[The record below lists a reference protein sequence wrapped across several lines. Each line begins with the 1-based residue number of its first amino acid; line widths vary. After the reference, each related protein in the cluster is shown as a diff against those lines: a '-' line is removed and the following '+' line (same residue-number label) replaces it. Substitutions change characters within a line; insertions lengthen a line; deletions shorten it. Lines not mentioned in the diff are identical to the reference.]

1 MKILICGDFTT
12 CGRGQEAVNEKTALS
27 PEVVNIVK
35 SADVSIVN
43 LEAPVADVSDK
54 KLDKHGPNLRTDA
67 STVTYLKE
75 CGFTHVTLANNHFYD
90 YCDAGVE
97 KTLAVLSRN
106 VLGYVGAGRT
116 PEDFRRPLDLGD
128 VVVLNYCEHEFSV
141 HEPMGC
147 NPLNPIQAYY
157 DITKAKNEGKRAIV
171 IVHGGH
177 EGYNLP
183 SPRMVELYRYFI
195 DCGASIVLNHHQHC
209 YSGWEEYHNGKI
221 FYGLGNFFFDD
232 FRPVRQRNIIWNS
245 GYMVMVETDSL
256 DSEVY
261 PYTQCLEEATVE
273 VLRPDEKSR
282 FDSTIKVLNAIIADE
297 TLLNDN
303 FTEFCDKGKN
313 YRLTQFAPYSNRL
326 LQIMCRRGL
335 LPKFLGSKRLSELEN
350 VIKCEAHRDVILN
363 IMRNN
368 EVSKSYY
375 K

>member
-35 SADVSIVN
+35 SAEVSIVN
-43 LEAPVADVSDK
+43 LEAPVADVTDK
-54 KLDKHGPNLRTDA
+54 KLEKHGPNLRTDA
-67 STVTYLKE
+67 STVAYLKE

-97 KTLAVLSRN
+97 KTLAALN
-106 VLGYVGAGRT
+106 ANGIGYVGAGRT
-116 PEDFRRPLDLGD
+116 PEEFRKPLNIED
-128 VVVLNYCEHEFSV
+128 VVILNYCEHEFSV

-147 NPLNPIQAYY
+147 NPLNPVQAYY

-209 YSGWEEYHNGKI
+209 YSGWEEYNGGKI
-221 FYGLGNFFFDD
+221 YYGLGNFFFDD
-232 FRPVRQRNIIWNS
+232 HRPIRQRNKIWNS
-245 GYMVMVETDSL
+245 GYMVL
-256 DSEVY
+256 IDSEPLQISVY
-261 PYTQCLEEATVE
+261 PYHQCKEKTETVLMNETDTNAFYAQIE
-273 VLRPDEKSR
+273 VFNANIKSE
-282 FDSTIKVLNAIIADE
+282 DDLSTSFE
-297 TLLNDN
+297 N
-303 FTEFCDKGKN
+303 FCRQNREF
-313 YRLTQFAPYSNRL
+313 RISQISPYSSRI
-326 LQIMCRRGL
+326 LQAVCRRGL
-335 LPKFLGSKRLSELEN
+335 LPTFVNKIKRLSL
-350 VIKCEAHRDVILN
+350 LN
-363 IMRNN
+363 IMRCESHRDVMLN
-368 EVSKSYY
+368 VLK